1 MARPFRNFTGF
12 LPVRCGCH
20 HKLVREIVNVK
31 QTVMSARLTL
41 VSHAPTAAVRAAAFP
56 LDESIDEKGR
66 RDASVLAG
74 DLPSFVV
81 AWTSPA
87 KRAVETSAALNLS
100 AKIDPLLRDM
110 DLGRWAGRTFSD
122 IEANEPQEML
132 RWLSDLS
139 ASPHGGES
147 VERLLVRV
155 ANWLSTVGQH
165 RGRVAAVTHP
175 AIIRA
180 AIVVAIEANPISFW
194 RIDIAPLSV
203 VELGSNGTRWT
214 LKSIGG

>member
-1 MARPFRNFTGF
+1 
-12 LPVRCGCH
+12 
-20 HKLVREIVNVK
+20 
-31 QTVMSARLTL
+31 
-41 VSHAPTAAVRAAAFP
+41 VRAAAFP
-56 LDESIDEKGR
+56 LDEGIDEKGR
-66 RDASVLAG
+66 RDASALAG
-74 DLPSFVV
+74 DLPPVVV

-110 DLGRWAGRTFSD
+110 DLGRWAGRPFSD
-122 IEANEPQEML
+122 IEATEPQEML
-132 RWLSDLS
+132 RWLSDTS

-155 ANWLSTVGQH
+155 GNWLSTVGQH

-203 VELGSNGTRWT
+203 VELGSNGMRWT
-214 LKSIGG
+214 LKAIEG